1 MQICFN
7 KLRFF
12 LCAWS
17 LSPFQSTAILLG
29 LVLGIFGLSSFAEET
44 PRVLDSNWQLTQI
57 ASEPDLVTPTGCC
70 LDDQG
75 RLMVI
80 ECHTHF
86 PPDDYNGPK
95 TDRIYR
101 FDDSD
106 GDGVHDRQCLF
117 YEGGVATMN
126 IVNLGEGWFA
136 VSTRSELVKLC
147 DSDDDGVADQRV
159 VLLTH
164 ETSANYPH
172 NGLGGLT
179 LGPDGWL
186 YVGQGEN
193 FGEPYQLIGSDGSKQ
208 IGGGE
213 GGNVFRCKTDGTRV
227 ERVAT
232 GFWNPFGLCFDS
244 ANRLWAAGNDPD
256 SMPPN
261 RLMHVVPGGDYGFQ
275 FRFGRAGIHPLQS
288 WNGEFPGTLPMA
300 AGTGEAGCAV
310 MQHGSHLWVTSWG
323 DNRIERYSLDSRG
336 ASWTSKTEVVVQGDE
351 NFRPVAMAI
360 AKDGSIYFT
369 DWVDRS
375 YPVHGKGRLWRL
387 SRVVGVP
394 IETNSLPGFSV
405 AEKEASQLAESE
417 TTTLDGRL
425 NALQSSDPFIRQA
438 AITGLVRHDQLTEL
452 SQKVLPHAQQRV
464 GQMLAW
470 RWKELCDPASVPA
483 ATRDTL
489 ITAGLRDDSDA
500 VVLTAL
506 RWAAERMCKDQLP
519 AITALLK
526 QDRLSPPVFSATIA
540 TIAYLET
547 GNASGRS
554 RDPAIEKR
562 LIEFASDATRSARL
576 RGLALQRL
584 PADATSPSDQE
595 LGGYVDGETDR
606 ELSLEVVRL
615 LVARGT
621 ESSFD
626 ELAKI
631 AANETIDEQTRAD
644 AVAGLAPKAASYAK
658 TINRLSSPKQPSVLR
673 EETKRVRN
681 TNVRRDNAAR
691 PSRENIEGW
700 MQLVGHSQQVDAG
713 RRVFFRRGCSNCHM
727 HSGRGTNTGP
737 DLTRVAGQM
746 TRPRMLESILNPSKE
761 VGPLYVPWTVLT
773 GDGHVLTGLKMD
785 RPGAKNQLRLQ
796 GADGNIFEVPRDE
809 IEQLQPSEKSIM
821 PVGLEDSMTLDELAD
836 LIAFLS
842 ESGS

>member
-1 MQICFN
+1 M
-7 KLRFF
+7 
-12 LCAWS
+12 
-17 LSPFQSTAILLG
+17 P
-29 LVLGIFGLSSFAEET
+29 SFAEEM

-70 LDDQG
+70 LDDHG
-75 RLMVI
+75 RLLAI

-86 PPDDYNGPK
+86 PPDDYDGPK

-106 GDGVHDRQCLF
+106 GDGVLDRQRLF
-117 YEGGVATMN
+117 HEGGVATMN

-136 VSTRSELVKLC
+136 VSTRSELVKLR
-147 DSDDDGVADQRV
+147 DSDDDGIADQHV

-164 ETSANYPH
+164 KTSANYPH

-208 IGGGE
+208 VGGGE

-261 RLMHVVPGGDYGFQ
+261 RLMHIVPGGDYGFQ

-288 WNGEFPGTLPMA
+288 WNGEFPGTLPMM
-300 AGTGEAGCAV
+300 AGTGEAACAV
-310 MQHGSHLWVTSWG
+310 IQLDSHLWVTSWG
-323 DNRIERYSLDSRG
+323 DNRIERYSLDPKG

-360 AKDGSIYFT
+360 AKDGSLYFT

-387 SRVVGVP
+387 SRVADAP
-394 IETNSLPGFSV
+394 IETNSLPGFTV

-425 NALQSSDPFIRQA
+425 SALQSDDPFIRQA
-438 AITGLVRHDQLTEL
+438 AITGLVGHDQLTAL
-452 SQKVLPHAQQRV
+452 GQKALPHAQQRV

-483 ATRDTL
+483 TTREAL
-489 ITAGLRDDSDA
+489 ITAGLEADSDA

-506 RWAAERMCKDQLP
+506 RWAAERMCKEQLP

-547 GNASGRS
+547 GGASGKS

-562 LIEFASDATRSARL
+562 LIEFAGDTTRSARL

-584 PADATSPSDQE
+584 PSDATSPSDQE
-595 LGGYVDGETDR
+595 LGGYVDGKTGR

-621 ESSFD
+621 DHSFD
-626 ELAKI
+626 ELANI
-631 AANETIDEQTRAD
+631 AANEMVDEQTRAD
-644 AVAGLAPKAASYAK
+644 AIAGLSPKAASYAAI
-658 TINRLSSPKQPSVLR
+658 INRLSLPKQPAILR
-673 EETKRVRN
+673 AEAKRVRN

-691 PSRENIEGW
+691 PSRENIAGW

-761 VGPLYVPWTVLT
+761 VGPLYVPWNVLT
-773 GDGHVLTGLKMD
+773 SDGHVLTGLKMD
-785 RPGAKNQLRLQ
+785 RPGAKNRLRLQ
-796 GADGNIFEVPRDE
+796 GADGNIFEVPRE
-809 IEQLQPSEKSIM
+809 QIEQLQPSEKSIM

-842 ESGS
+842 ESDS

>member
-1 MQICFN
+1 M
-7 KLRFF
+7 
-12 LCAWS
+12 S
-17 LSPFQSTAILLG
+17 LLLG
-29 LVLGIFGLSSFAEET
+29 ICGFVANADET
-44 PRVLDSNWQLTQI
+44 PRVLDPQWRLTQI

-70 LDDQG
+70 FDDQG
-75 RLMVI
+75 RLLVI

-86 PPDDYNGPK
+86 PPDDYLGPK

-106 GDGVHDRQCLF
+106 GDGVLDRQRLF
-117 YEGGVATMN
+117 YEGGEATMN
-126 IVNLGEGWFA
+126 IANLGDGWFA
-136 VSTRSELVKLC
+136 VCTRSELMKLR
-147 DSDDDGVADQRV
+147 DSVNDGIADQRV

-208 IGGGE
+208 VGGGE
-213 GGNVFRCKTDGTRV
+213 GGNVFRCRTDGSRV

-261 RLMHVVPGGDYGFQ
+261 RLMHIVHGGDYGFQ

-288 WNGEFPGTLPMA
+288 WNGEFPGTLPMT
-300 AGTGEAGCAV
+300 AGTGEAACAV
-310 MQHGSHLWVTSWG
+310 IQHGSHLWVTSWG
-323 DNRIERYSLDSRG
+323 DNRIERYSLDPRG

-360 AKDGSIYFT
+360 AKDGSIYIT

-387 SRVVGVP
+387 SPVNDAVLQTQSLP
-394 IETNSLPGFSV
+394 EITAAETNALPLSESTSMAIET
-405 AEKEASQLAESE
+405 
-417 TTTLDGRL
+417 RL
-425 NALQSSDPFIRQA
+425 NALRNDDPFVRQA
-438 AITGLVRHDQLTEL
+438 AITGLVQQDQLSAL
-452 SQKVLPHAQQRV
+452 DQKMLTDPQHRV
-464 GQMLAW
+464 GRMLAW

-483 ATRDTL
+483 VKRNTMIA
-489 ITAGLRDDSDA
+489 AGLKDDSDA

-519 AITALLK
+519 AITSLLK
-526 QDRLSPPVFSATIA
+526 QDRLSPPVFSAA
-540 TIAYLET
+540 MAAIAYLET
-547 GNASGRS
+547 GAASGRG

-562 LIEFASDATRSARL
+562 LVEFANDVTRSARL

-584 PADATSPSDQE
+584 PPDADSPSDQE
-595 LGGYVDGETDR
+595 LGNDIDGNTDR
-606 ELSLEVVRL
+606 VLSREVVRL

-621 ESSFD
+621 DGSFD

-631 AANETIDEQTRAD
+631 ASNESIDEQTRAD
-644 AVAGLAPKAASYAK
+644 AIAGLSPKAASYAGL
-658 TINRLSSPKQPSVLR
+658 INRLSLPKQPAVLQV
-673 EETKRVRN
+673 ETKRIRN

-691 PSRENIEGW
+691 PSRENIDGW
-700 MQLVGHSQQVDAG
+700 MQLVGRSQDVDAG
-713 RRVFFRRGCSNCHM
+713 RRVFFRRGCSNCHV

-737 DLTRVAGQM
+737 DLTHLAGQM
-746 TRPRMLESILNPSKE
+746 TRPRILESILNPSKE

-773 GDGHVLTGLKMD
+773 SDGHVLTGLKMD

-842 ESGS
+842 EGELDMTAGN